1 MMFTAEY
8 LLFCAGKAVDENAN
22 LSLHGIFDR
31 LYAESF
37 PAQHRPFKAVFKLT
51 ATKPVIDK
59 EVALKIVL
67 SLDDE
72 EMSVFE
78 GQIKVMVEQGNAL
91 VPDVDL
97 SQFVFPHAGNYAIS
111 LFVDNIKL
119 IERHLL
125 VGGIDSIVEK

>member
-1 MMFTAEY
+1 MFKAEY

-51 ATKPVIDK
+51 AAKPVIDK
-59 EVALKIVL
+59 ELALKIVL
-67 SLDDE
+67 SLDNE
-72 EMSVFE
+72 EISIFE
-78 GQIKVMVEQGNAL
+78 GQIKVTVEQGNAL

-97 SQFVFPHAGNYAIS
+97 SQFVFPRAGNYVIS
-111 LFVDNIKL
+111 LRIDNNKL
-119 IERHLL
+119 MDRNLL
-125 VGGIDSIVEK
+125 VAAIDSLVEK